1 VAPLH
6 SPDTPSNEATPG
18 SGAAPEALGG
28 GSEVG
33 ALRGRIG
40 QGRVGELQR
49 ARILA
54 AMSELV
60 RERGAI
66 GVTVAHVVGRSGVSR
81 RTFYELFE
89 DREDCFLA
97 AFDQAIARAG
107 ERVLPA
113 YKASG
118 VWQEQMRA
126 GLGALLEFLEE
137 EPDLGGLCVVDALAA
152 GGAALERRT
161 RIVDVLVDAV
171 HEGGAPR
178 RAAAGGRVAGA
189 GRGSAVSRVA
199 SRPGRIVAEG
209 VVGAVLAILHA
220 RLVQRPAG
228 SLMGLLNPLM
238 SIIVLPYLGS
248 AAAVRE
254 RREPAARR
262 RRAVKQVGDPLRGL
276 DMRLTYRTVRVLFA
290 VAELGGRG
298 LSPSSRLV
306 ADASGISDQG
316 QMSKLLWRLEHL
328 GLIANAV
335 ENHGRGAP
343 NAWVLTSKG
352 REIERAIHAQ
362 TSPG

>member
-1 VAPLH
+1 MA
-6 SPDTPSNEATPG
+6 PG
-18 SGAAPEALGG
+18 SGATPRVPGGGNEVGG

-54 AMSELV
+54 AMGELV

-97 AFDQAIARAG
+97 AFDQAVARAG

-113 YKASG
+113 YGASG
-118 VWQEQMRA
+118 LWRERMRA

-137 EPDLGGLCVVDALAA
+137 EPELGGLCVVDALAA

-171 HEGGAPR
+171 HEGGVPR

-189 GRGSAVSRVA
+189 GRGSAAPRA
-199 SRPGRIVAEG
+199 LRPGRIVAEG

-220 RLVQRPAG
+220 RLVQRSSG
-228 SLMGLLNPLM
+228 SLAGLLNQLM
-238 SIIVLPYLGS
+238 SIIVLPYLGP
-248 AAAVRE
+248 AAAARE
-254 RREPAARR
+254 RRKPAARR
-262 RRAVKQVGDPLRGL
+262 RRVVRRAGDPLRGL

-298 LSPSSRLV
+298 CNPSSRQV

-328 GLIANAV
+328 GLIANTV

-343 NAWVLTSKG
+343 NAWVLTPKG
-352 REIERAIHAQ
+352 REIEQAIHAQ
-362 TSPG
+362 TSPS